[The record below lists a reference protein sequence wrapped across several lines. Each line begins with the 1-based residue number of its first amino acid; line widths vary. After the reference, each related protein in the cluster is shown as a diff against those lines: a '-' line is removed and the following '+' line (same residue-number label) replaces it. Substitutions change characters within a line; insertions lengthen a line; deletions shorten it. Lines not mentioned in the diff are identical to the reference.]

1 MQNNPATILANA
13 RQHINELNMVLLQ
26 EPGTGEDDLRRYIA
40 RITSYSHGDLLRDV
54 HLLETIWFNHSLND
68 EIRNQAATLLEQI
81 LGINPNTGI
90 LVEARA
96 LITRVLDRINQLRNQ
111 GRASAGGGKRKSRR
125 THNKNKNN
133 NKNNNKNKKTNR
145 RKYKMCL

>member
-1 MQNNPATILANA
+1 MQNNADTILENA

-26 EPGTGEDDLRRYIA
+26 EPGTGEDDLRMYIA

-54 HLLETIWFNHSLND
+54 HLLETIWFNHALND

-81 LGINPNTGI
+81 LGINPNSGL

-96 LITRVLDRINQLRNQ
+96 LITRILDRINQLRNQ

-133 NKNNNKNKKTNR
+133 NKNKNKKTNR
-145 RKYKMCL
+145 RKYKMYL